1 MWIANSTR
9 TSKSGQSAL
18 KWGLG
23 AAFCTAL
30 SCVAQGQTAEL
41 HSVQP
46 ATVKDGAME
55 VYGIVRGLGSHP
67 LEDGTV
73 LAVQVTAADSDAST
87 SLRIEADGRPC
98 ADCTTTHY
106 YLVREPGEEDPDIL
120 VRGAPGPVTYIRID
134 GKEYMMGSL
143 KLSWANGGKPR
154 LERATLLQAG
164 FAPPIL
170 KRRLRIRF
178 DAPLEHRLLVDD
190 IAGMAMRD
198 ALERGR
204 LSQQAYEAAVQ
215 RESEARDK
223 P

>member
-1 MWIANSTR
+1 MWIANNTR
-9 TSKSGQSAL
+9 ASKRRQYAL
-18 KWGLG
+18 KWVLG

-41 HSVQP
+41 LSVQP
-46 ATVKDGAME
+46 ATVRDGAVE
-55 VYGIVRGLGSHP
+55 VYGIVRGLGSHAF
-67 LEDGTV
+67 ENGTV
-73 LAVQVTAADSDAST
+73 FAVQVTAADSNAST
-87 SLRIEADGRPC
+87 SLRLEADGRPC

-106 YLVREPGEEDPDIL
+106 YLVREAGEEDPEIL
-120 VRGAPGPVTYIRID
+120 VRGAPGPVTYIHID

-143 KLSWANGGKPR
+143 KLSWADDGKPR
-154 LERATLLQAG
+154 LERATLLQTG

-215 RESEARDK
+215 RESEAGDR